1 MTLVGN
7 RLIQISW
14 REQTA
19 FVWDIE
25 TLQIV
30 DRYSYDGEGWGIC
43 LDADRLIMSDGTPT
57 LTFRDPTTFATL
69 STVQVTLNGRE
80 LDALNELECIGGYV
94 IANVWL
100 SDLLVIIDPA
110 TGEVAAVVDAANL
123 RDELTGEGEFG
134 VLNGV
139 AYDAGEGSLYL
150 TGKNWPTIF
159 EVRLRSG

>member
-1 MTLVGN
+1 M
-7 RLIQISW
+7 
-14 REQTA
+14 
-19 FVWDIE
+19 
-25 TLQIV
+25 
-30 DRYSYDGEGWGIC
+30 
-43 LDADRLIMSDGTPT
+43 
-57 LTFRDPTTFATL
+57 
-69 STVQVTLNGRE
+69 TLNGRE
-80 LDALNELECIGGYV
+80 IDAINELECIGGYL

-100 SDLLVIIDPA
+100 SDILVIIDPA
-110 TGEVAAVVDAANL
+110 TGEVVAVVDATNL